1 VSGLTEYSEAP
12 YGTCF
17 YLIQHYVTSPY
28 AVRPKSIP
36 ASARYTYMSQAS
48 SEITLAYPAL
58 AEVWT
63 RLAHAGSQ
71 LHKSQDQP

>member
-1 VSGLTEYSEAP
+1 
-12 YGTCF
+12 
-17 YLIQHYVTSPY
+17 
-28 AVRPKSIP
+28 
-36 ASARYTYMSQAS
+36 MSQAS